1 MAISP
6 TFELLVD
13 LVGISGLDIFTQG
26 VSVKVELEAPSLRV
40 VGQAP
45 STETLYPTILERN
58 ADVNGQ
64 ARVQLLPSAV
74 VGGPYIV
81 SVGAYSRRVEMPDHD
96 ARLSEL
102 PDATL

>member
-1 MAISP
+1 MAITP
-6 TFELLVD
+6 TYELTVD
-13 LVGISGLDIFTQG
+13 LVGISGLDIFTEGIQ
-26 VSVKVELEAPSLRV
+26 VRIELEDPSLRV

-45 STETLYPTILERN
+45 TTETLYPTTLERT

-64 ARVQLLPSAV
+64 VRVQLLPSAV